1 MLKLRTIYPYGLNDR
16 LEDEYKK
23 ENTRVLVGNKFPRVP
38 RNHDRL
44 SRGTIHKN
52 NNYFSPDKFLIKL
65 KHHLTHSL
73 LDVPNFC

>member
-1 MLKLRTIYPYGLNDR
+1 MMNIRK
-16 LEDEYKK
+16 DEYKK